1 MNIRIRLVYKIII
14 SILLIYQYLNNMINN
29 NYVLLNILNKDVL
42 NNINEYMINPYIEI
56 KNIFLDNYNKNID
69 KLYNNYVHCSM
80 RKIENM
86 RNIIQ
91 YSRDAEANDE
101 TRESISDI
109 FYEMETITD
118 FNLMKIQPKF
128 KKIDIK
134 TIIKEKFSKLII

>member
-1 MNIRIRLVYKIII
+1 
-14 SILLIYQYLNNMINN
+14 MINN

-42 NNINEYMINPYIEI
+42 NNINEYIINPYIEI

-69 KLYNNYVHCSM
+69 KLYDNYVHCSM

-86 RNIIQ
+86 RNMIQ
-91 YSRDAEANDE
+91 HSKDAEANDE

-134 TIIKEKFSKLII
+134 IIINEKFSKLII